1 MWTIVGKIDIFP
13 PKLKNLTDA
22 KNKIVR
28 NRSNFQAWDL
38 NAGFTDSRTREQK
51 RSFFS
56 RAFYPAFFIRD
67 PISLCENLVPGI
79 STQNKL
85 LSCEGQKVCRH
96 AGRHTQK
103 SLSST
108 WYEYSRLF
116 IDHFFGVRGVV
127 TYYYWFVEFFN
138 QNPRVLAKF
147 LEFFF
152 WEMLDIFGWT
162 RYIKER

>member
-1 MWTIVGKIDIFP
+1 MHI
-13 PKLKNLTDA
+13 KNLSQKYEQSFG
-22 KNKIVR
+22 KNRYLSSKTLELDQRRSEIGR
-28 NRSNFQAWDL
+28 NSFQAWDL

-56 RAFYPAFFIRD
+56 RAFYPAVFIRD

-147 LEFFF
+147 LKFFF
-152 WEMLDIFGWT
+152 E
-162 RYIKER
+162 KC

>member
-67 PISLCENLVPGI
+67 PISLCEILVPGI

-96 AGRHTQK
+96 AGRHTKKK
-103 SLSST
+103 SQSKSK
-108 WYEYSRLF
+108 SGQQ
-116 IDHFFGVRGVV
+116 D
-127 TYYYWFVEFFN
+127 YYW
-138 QNPRVLAKF
+138 PL
-147 LEFFF
+147 F
-152 WEMLDIFGWT
+152 WERGEATAHTSNSHTSLFWRSFYFVLIT
-162 RYIKER
+162 

>member
-1 MWTIVGKIDIFP
+1 MWTIIGKIDYCP
-13 PKLKNLTDA
+13 PKLKSLTDA
-22 KNKIVR
+22 ENKIVR
-28 NRSNFQAWDL
+28 RQKEVEFPSLRLKCRVHGQSD
-38 NAGFTDSRTREQK
+38 TRTKKEL
-51 RSFFS
+51 FS
-56 RAFYPAFFIRD
+56 RAFYPAVFIRD

-152 WEMLDIFGWT
+152 E
-162 RYIKER
+162 KC